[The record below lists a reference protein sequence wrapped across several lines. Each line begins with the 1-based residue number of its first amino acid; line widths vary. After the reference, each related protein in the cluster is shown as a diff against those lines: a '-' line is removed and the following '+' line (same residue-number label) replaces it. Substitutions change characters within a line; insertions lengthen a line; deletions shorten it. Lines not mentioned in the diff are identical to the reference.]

1 MPCFLIGVQR
11 VEITLD
17 SDTARLIAWLD
28 CE

>member
-17 SDTARLIAWLD
+17 PDTARLIAWLG